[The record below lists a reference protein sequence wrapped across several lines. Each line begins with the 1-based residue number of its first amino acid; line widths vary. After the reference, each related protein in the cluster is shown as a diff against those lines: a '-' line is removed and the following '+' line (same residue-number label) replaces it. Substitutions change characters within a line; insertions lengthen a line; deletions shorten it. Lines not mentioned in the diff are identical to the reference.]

1 MLELILAS
9 CAVGGVLLVIYG
21 ILQHRHDTAM
31 TERERIRA
39 TRYAGGSTNDNG
51 SGSDTISSLINMV
64 MQNPEILQKLLGKRD
79 E

>member
-9 CAVGGVLLVIYG
+9 GAVGGVLLVIYG

-39 TRYAGGSTNDNG
+39 TRYVGGSTNDNG
-51 SGSDTISSLINMV
+51 SGSDTISGLINMV

>member
-9 CAVGGVLLVIYG
+9 GAVGGVLLVIYG

-39 TRYAGGSTNDNG
+39 TRYAGGSPNDTG

-64 MQNPEILQKLLGKRD
+64 MQNPEILQKFLGTK
-79 E
+79 EE

>member
-9 CAVGGVLLVIYG
+9 GAVGGVLLVIYG

-51 SGSDTISSLINMV
+51 SGSDTISGLINMV
-64 MQNPEILQKLLGKRD
+64 MQNPEILQKFLGKRD